1 MWQASGWG
9 ASSSA
14 PSMHRFAAAP
24 IGINCVL
31 SPPWGRQLTGH
42 YRICLRVS
50 GRRVSASN
58 DMGSSMPLDRAT
70 KSLEHIRMDVLRVER
85 TSPAARK
92 SAVDHPL
99 HGFWVAVALDLHA
112 G

>member
-1 MWQASGWG
+1 M
-9 ASSSA
+9 
-14 PSMHRFAAAP
+14 R
-24 IGINCVL
+24 VT
-31 SPPWGRQLTGH
+31 SPPWGGNLLAITGCVDE
-42 YRICLRVS
+42 R
-50 GRRVSASN
+50 ASRLLKQRH
-58 DMGSSMPLDRAT
+58 GKFHALERAS

-99 HGFWVAVALDLHA
+99 HGFWVAVALDLQA

>member
-1 MWQASGWG
+1 MHKTRGPWRPRTDSL
-9 ASSSA
+9 
-14 PSMHRFAAAP
+14 SMK
-24 IGINCVL
+24 CVL

-99 HGFWVAVALDLHA
+99 HGFWVAVALDLRA